1 MANNQ
6 SEKLVEDTN
15 QPIAQRLESAAEGSF
30 APGQITLSGISKQY
44 GDVQA
49 VDDVSIVIEDGEF
62 ITLVGPSG
70 CGKTT
75 TLRTLAGFEKPTTG
89 QIGISG
95 VDVTELGPNRRDV
108 GMVFQ
113 DFALFPH
120 LTVAENVAY
129 GLEVDGSFD
138 RAAIDE
144 RVEAMLELVEL
155 PNYGDRMPD
164 QLSGGQQQRVALARA
179 LAKEPTVLLLDE
191 PLASL
196 DKKLRETMQVEL
208 RRIQRDVGITTVLVT
223 HNQKEAL
230 TMSDRIAVMNEG
242 SFEQVGTPREVY
254 EEPAS
259 HFVADFIGAANV
271 FEGTVDTTTADRP
284 VVDCGVMSIEVPDDH
299 TVTDD
304 TVSVVVRPE
313 RIELDT
319 PPATETAASV
329 IEGTVEVAQFMGDR
343 VEYYVDIGSNHSVI
357 VLQNVGS
364 TSFSAGDRAAIT
376 IDPDDCLLLSQ

>member
-1 MANNQ
+1 MANNKSDTVAMNANQ
-6 SEKLVEDTN
+6 ST
-15 QPIAQRLESAAEGSF
+15 AQRLEAAEDGSF

-49 VDDVSIVIEDGEF
+49 VDDVSVVVEDGEF

-89 QIGISG
+89 RIGIAG
-95 VDVTELGPNRRDV
+95 VDVTELGPNQRDV

-129 GLEVDGSFD
+129 GLEVDSSLD
-138 RAAIDE
+138 RKAIDS
-144 RVEAMLELVEL
+144 RVEEMLELVEL
-155 PNYGDRMPD
+155 PDYGDRMPD

-179 LAKEPTVLLLDE
+179 LAKKPAVLLLDE

-230 TMSDRIAVMNEG
+230 TMSDRIVVMDDG
-242 SFEQVGTPREVY
+242 SFEQIGTPREVY
-254 EEPAS
+254 NDPAT
-259 HFVADFIGAANV
+259 HFVADFIGTANV
-271 FEGTVDTTTADRP
+271 FEGTIDRTADDH
-284 VVDCGVMSIEVPDDH
+284 VVDCELMSIEVADDQEI
-299 TVTDD
+299 TSDS
-304 TVSVVVRPE
+304 VSVVIRPE
-313 RIELDT
+313 RIELNA
-319 PPATETAASV
+319 PPATETECD
-329 IEGTVEVAQFMGDR
+329 IEGIVKLAQFMGDR
-343 VEYYVDIGSNHSVI
+343 VEYHLDIGNGHSI
-357 VLQNVGS
+357 TVLQNAGS
-364 TSFSAGDRAAIT
+364 TPFSAGDRAALT
-376 IDPDDCLLLSQ
+376 IDPTDCLIISQ